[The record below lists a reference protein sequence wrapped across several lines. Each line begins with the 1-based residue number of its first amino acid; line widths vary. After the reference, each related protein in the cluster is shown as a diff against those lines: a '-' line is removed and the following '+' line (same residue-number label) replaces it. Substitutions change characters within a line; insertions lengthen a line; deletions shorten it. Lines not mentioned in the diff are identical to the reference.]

1 MGGYISALYA
11 ARHPEVSRLVL
22 LAPAFRFAPL
32 WAERLGPAQME
43 AWRREGGLN
52 VFHYASGA
60 ERRLGYQ
67 LMEDAAKYEDFPDF
81 TQPELII
88 HGAHDDVVPPDY
100 SRAFA
105 AAHPN
110 VRLEIVDSGH
120 DLLNVLDDIAPIVSA
135 FLLGPA
141 L

>member
-1 MGGYISALYA
+1 
-11 ARHPEVSRLVL
+11 
-22 LAPAFRFAPL
+22 
-32 WAERLGPAQME
+32 ME
-43 AWRREGGLN
+43 AWRREGSLN
-52 VFHYASGA
+52 VFHHAEGA

-67 LMEDAAKYEDFPDF
+67 LMEDAAAYEDFPEF
-81 TQPELII
+81 AQPALII

-110 VRLEIVDSGH
+110 ARLKIVDSGH

-141 L
+141 LS